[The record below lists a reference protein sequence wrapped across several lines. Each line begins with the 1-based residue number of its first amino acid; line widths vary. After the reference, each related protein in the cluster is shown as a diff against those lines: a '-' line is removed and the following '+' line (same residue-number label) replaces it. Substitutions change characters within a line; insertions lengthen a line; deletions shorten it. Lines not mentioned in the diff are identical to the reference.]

1 MCGILGYSSLNKSNI
16 NKFPIKKILKTLE
29 HRGPDSAKY
38 IKTSNCYFAHTRL
51 SIIGLKEKNA
61 LQPVVKDNKVLTFN
75 GEIYNYKEISKV
87 LNNSGIKDSGK
98 SDTETLFNCLSF
110 YGLKKTLSIID
121 GMYAFAYFDQS
132 KNLIYIARD
141 KIGEKPLYWAKNS
154 SDFIFASEI
163 KSIFYSN
170 ICRHDPNIDKMHEIF
185 IHGKIF
191 GTETAFSKINELEP
205 GTFLELNTK
214 RNSYNVKSYWNIE
227 DINTLNSNS
236 IIDEFDERFN
246 NCIESRLISD
256 VPVGSL
262 ISGGIDSSSLV
273 YKMLEI
279 GNLNEIKLFFA
290 QNNIREINEISAV
303 KFFFNFLKN
312 RFKGNRINLYVIK

>member
-141 KIGEKPLYWAKNS
+141 KIGEKPLYWGKVE
-154 SDFIFASEI
+154 DQGIGFASEL
-163 KSIFYSN
+163 SSF
-170 ICRHDPNIDKMHEIF
+170 
-185 IHGKIF
+185 
-191 GTETAFSKINELEP
+191 
-205 GTFLELNTK
+205 
-214 RNSYNVKSYWNIE
+214 
-227 DINTLNSNS
+227 NS
-236 IIDEFDERFN
+236 I
-246 NCIESRLISD
+246 
-256 VPVGSL
+256 PTQSL
-262 ISGGIDSSSLV
+262 PCFI
-273 YKMLEI
+273 
-279 GNLNEIKLFFA
+279 A
-290 QNNIREINEISAV
+290 TSAV
-303 KFFFNFLKN
+303 VPLPINGSNTTPSSGQHASIGDSINFV
-312 RFKGNRINLYVIK
+312 G